1 MAKILIVEDEQSIQK
16 MIQYDLTQLGYE
28 VTLAS
33 DGLSGLQAAKENI
46 YDIIV
51 LDLMLPKLGGLELC
65 KTLRREHNQAYII
78 MLTAMDEEMQKIE
91 GFDAGADD
99 YMTKPFSPRELAAR
113 IKAALRRSDQKEK
126 DVILK
131 HQNITLNTQS
141 YEAYLNDEKLKL
153 TLKEFELLHYLIDN
167 RGIVL
172 SRDQL
177 LKTLWGYSYDGD
189 TRVVDVHIFKLRDK
203 LDPEALMI
211 KTVRGVGYK
220 LI

>member
-51 LDLMLPKLGGLELC
+51 LDLMLPKLSGLELC

-113 IKAALRRSDQKEK
+113 IKAALRRTEQKEK

-141 YEAYLNDEKLKL
+141 YEAYLNDQKLTL

-203 LDPEALMI
+203 LDPKAQMI

-220 LI
+220 LV

>member
-28 VTLAS
+28 VTLAN

-51 LDLMLPKLGGLELC
+51 LDLMLPKLSGLELC

-113 IKAALRRSDQKEK
+113 IKAALRRTEQKEK

-131 HQNITLNTQS
+131 HQNITINTQS
-141 YEAYLNDEKLKL
+141 YEAYLDDEKLTL

-203 LDPEALMI
+203 LDPEAQMI

>member
-1 MAKILIVEDEQSIQK
+1 MARILIVEDEQSIQK

-51 LDLMLPKLGGLELC
+51 LDLMLPKLSGLELC

-113 IKAALRRSDQKEK
+113 IKAALRRTEQKEK

-141 YEAYLNDEKLKL
+141 YEAYLNDKKLTL

-203 LDPEALMI
+203 LDPEAQMI

>member
-28 VTLAS
+28 VTLAN

-51 LDLMLPKLGGLELC
+51 LDLMLPKLSGLELC

-78 MLTAMDEEMQKIE
+78 MLTAMDEEMHKIE

-113 IKAALRRSDQKEK
+113 IKAALRRTEQKEK

-131 HQNITLNTQS
+131 HQNITINTQS
-141 YEAYLNDEKLKL
+141 YEAYLDDEKLTL

-203 LDPEALMI
+203 LDPEAQMI

>member
-203 LDPEALMI
+203 LDPEAQMI